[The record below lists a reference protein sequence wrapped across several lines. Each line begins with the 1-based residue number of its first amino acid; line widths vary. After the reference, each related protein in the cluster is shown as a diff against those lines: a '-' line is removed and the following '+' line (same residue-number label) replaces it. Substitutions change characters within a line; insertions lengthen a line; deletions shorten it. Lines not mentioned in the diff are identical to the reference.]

1 MTDRIPPE
9 PILVAAEL
17 IPEVRQALLRVLRD
31 LGDEDWQ
38 KPTVCE
44 GWSVKDVALHILGDD
59 VGLLSNL
66 RDQDGQYHE
75 FENWAALVAFID
87 VQNNSWVQA
96 TRRIS
101 RGLLLELL
109 AFTGERVSKLLISL
123 DPHQLGGPIGW
134 AGDQPDPMWLHV
146 AREFTEYWT
155 HHQHICEAVGQTS
168 LKSERYLQPLIT
180 TFIHALPPTF
190 AEVHASQDT
199 MIQVQITETGRGV
212 WHLVRE
218 GEHWNLYQHTD
229 LQPTSVISLDS
240 DCAWRLF
247 TKNQP
252 LEQLKDR
259 ITFDGDHG
267 LGKNFLNTVAMIT
280 E

>member
-9 PILVAAEL
+9 PILVAADL

-123 DPHQLGGPIGW
+123 DPNQLGGPIGW

-168 LKSERYLQPLIT
+168 LKSERYLQPLIA

-199 MIQVQITETGRGV
+199 MIQVQITETGGGV

-229 LQPTSVISLDS
+229 LPPTSVISLDS